1 MCQGRTYLKGI
12 MSNGVS
18 ANTKGKVF
26 TFLCKC
32 WLTTWGLIVQT
43 FISYSVQLR
52 CSHNILHQNTR
63 CEQALQ
69 NAPPT
74 SLFIVCF
81 FFFLPLPM
89 RMKVEMEDSLSYY
102 GMDALCIKSC
112 FVFLVWSSLSFT
124 FNK

>member
-81 FFFLPLPM
+81 FFFAPPHENEGGDGGFLKLLWDGCFMYKILFCFPG
-89 RMKVEMEDSLSYY
+89 MEQFIIY
-102 GMDALCIKSC
+102 I
-112 FVFLVWSSLSFT
+112 
-124 FNK
+124 